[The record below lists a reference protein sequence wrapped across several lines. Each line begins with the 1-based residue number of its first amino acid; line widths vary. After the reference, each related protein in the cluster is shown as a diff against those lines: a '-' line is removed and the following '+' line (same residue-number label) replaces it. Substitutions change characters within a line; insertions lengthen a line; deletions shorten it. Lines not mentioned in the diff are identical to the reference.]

1 MVNQLPYR
9 EIDYNCRAPVWVFK
23 DGRNNIFLSP
33 QKELSKN
40 MIIRYKTGRRAERA
54 ALKTLLRSIRAANR
68 IYTDAHALSIFSG
81 LLFCRGERLWIIGAT
96 RTSPVHLRVVSLD
109 TQRSF
114 RVLMTAVCFVPQ
126 LQIVDESG
134 TRHYITPV
142 AENWFAQW
150 PVGRPDLVERKE
162 GPLPDEPTTL
172 TAAVRKQSFRDEW
185 AVYGGYNSGG
195 QLCASAQEWE
205 NKMEE
210 DGLKYLQEF
219 ADTSDMGEELIAP
232 FELPMR
238 PAP

>member
-1 MVNQLPYR
+1 MVNLYPVR

-23 DGRNNIFLSP
+23 DARKNIFLSP

-54 ALKTLLRSIRAANR
+54 VLKSLLRSIRAAKR
-68 IYTDAHALSIFSG
+68 IYTDAHALSIFSTI
-81 LLFCRGERLWIIGAT
+81 FCCRGERLWIIGAT
-96 RTSPVHLRVVSLD
+96 RTAPINLRVVSLD

-114 RVLMTAVCFVPQ
+114 RILMSAVCFVPQ
-126 LQIVDESG
+126 LKIVDESG
-134 TRHYITPV
+134 TAHYITPV

-150 PVGRPDLVERKE
+150 PVGRPDLVVRRD
-162 GPLPDEPTTL
+162 GPLPDEPTL
-172 TAAVRKQSFRDEW
+172 TAAVRKQSFRNEW
-185 AVYGGYNSGG
+185 ALYKGFNTGG

-219 ADTSDMGEELIAP
+219 ADTPDMGEELIAP
-232 FELPMR
+232 IELPMR